1 MKITK
6 VRTYPLF
13 APIKEPYWTAQESNN
28 GVHAIITEI
37 ETDEGIVGYSKV
49 QGTPQKDIC
58 VFIEQFV
65 ELIKGRDPLQS
76 TIIWE
81 YLFGLSCPR
90 PRAPYQD
97 DG

>member
-58 VFIEQFV
+58 GADKRTGSSPVDNYLGI
-65 ELIKGRDPLQS
+65 LIR
-76 TIIWE
+76 II
-81 YLFGLSCPR
+81 LPTAACSVSG
-90 PRAPYQD
+90 
-97 DG
+97 